1 MKFQELITKLESI
14 ENATVFKFDLSWINS
29 KLTEQLDDF
38 VKIVDNIISLY
49 NSKYELIDNDSIS
62 FSGEI
67 HVKGSTTYFEIRMA
81 FFNTANLD
89 YLITVEPNGNWENE
103 VDSSIRTILRAL
115 PVDFKEIMFIHSSMD
130 LEKATIVFDE
140 NKIYELGISKGV
152 GIVTHIKSDIL
163 KRLNLPDSL
172 FQIIRTSEGIYKVFK
187 ELNFESSISS
197 AFKILVKKIQFIDKQ
212 NLEVGGVLTLPFPNN
227 KYDVPSSFTVS
238 KDLYQAKIKIDKSI
252 KLNLPYFLA
261 GDGIFVG
268 NIEVDLQGSFILPEY
283 NYGLFADFAIGQDV
297 KPRSVSAQRNKL
309 NDGELRIIY
318 NSTSQAT
325 LIPVFIEAF
334 AKEITVS
341 KIVQLFAGKIIKL
354 PDFLNQIVKF
364 YSTYFYYCEP
374 SQSRVLLNGVEAR
387 KGIALSSGVK
397 ILGLDAYCDFSSIEQ
412 QTKGNI
418 ILEPINISNLIKIE
432 GDGYGSPSNYQGP
445 PIKKGGVQL
454 YFDSKGP
461 TYFRTDVSVNLF
473 DIYMFKTGANLQEE
487 GLQFYYDLDLG
498 FEKAQIDCL
507 LKSIDSFS
515 LKSKFDKIILGLK
528 ADLGILGKLSID
540 LSTSCEILFAIK
552 SQTSDG
558 KASLMVGFNLNGS
571 AQKVSLAFN
580 IKDIRSLE
588 EVTRKA
594 IIEMIISLL
603 KTAEE
608 WLKAILNGLI
618 QLADNSIQ
626 QAKRIAENLIHEFG
640 KTVEDAAKLLKKTG
654 YTLERTTEILKDGFG
669 KTAKEIASILK
680 KAEYTTEQIA
690 IALLSVLKV
699 APLEVFKLLKGL
711 DEPIEEIGRALRSVS
726 AELEKA
732 IQNLALNDKDISKL
746 LLGFGKTSDQAVDIF
761 VDVLGKAENTIS
773 NALKDAGYKVEEVT
787 RSLTRRF
794 PKTPSRKPAKICVLK
809 NPINGKCKKWI
820 II

>member
-1 MKFQELITKLESI
+1 MKFQELKTKLESI
-14 ENATVFKFDLSWINS
+14 GNEKSFKFDLSWINS
-29 KLTEQLDDF
+29 NLTEQLDDF
-38 VKIVDNIISLY
+38 VKIVGNIINLY
-49 NSKYELIDNDSIS
+49 NSKYNLIDKDTIS

-81 FFNTANLD
+81 FFNTADLD

-103 VDSSIRTILRAL
+103 VDGSIRTILRAL
-115 PVDFKEIMFIHSSMD
+115 PVDFKETMFIHSSMD
-130 LEKATIVFDE
+130 LEKATIIFDE

-152 GIVTHIKSDIL
+152 GIVTHIKSDLL

-187 ELNFESSISS
+187 ELNFESSIAS
-197 AFKILVKKIQFIDKQ
+197 AFKILLKKIQLIDKQ
-212 NLEVGGVLTLPFPNN
+212 SIEVTGVLTLPFPNN

-268 NIEVDLQGSFILPEY
+268 NIEVDLQGSFIQPEY
-283 NYGLFADFAIGQDV
+283 NYGLFADFAIGQEV
-297 KPRSVSAQRNKL
+297 KPRSVSASRNTL

-334 AKEITVS
+334 AKEITIS

-374 SQSRVLLNGVEAR
+374 SQSRVLLNGVEAK

-397 ILGLDAYCDFSSIEQ
+397 ILGFDAYCDFSSIEN
-412 QTKGNI
+412 QTNGDI
-418 ILEPINISNLIKIE
+418 VLEPINFANLIKIE
-432 GDGYGSPSNYQGP
+432 GNSQGSPLNYKGP
-445 PIKKGGVQL
+445 KIEKGGVQI

-461 TYFRTDVSVNLF
+461 RYFRTQVIVNLF
-473 DIYMFKTGANLQEE
+473 DTFKFETGADIQEN
-487 GLQFYYDLDLG
+487 GLQFYYDLDLRI
-498 FEKAQIDCL
+498 ANARINCL
-507 LKSIDSFS
+507 LTSIDNFS
-515 LKSKFDKIILGLK
+515 LQSKFNTKLLGLK

-552 SQTSDG
+552 SQTSNG
-558 KASLMVGFNLNGS
+558 KASLIVGFSLNGS
-571 AQKVSLAFN
+571 AQKVSLVFN

-588 EVTRKA
+588 EVIRKA
-594 IIEMIISLL
+594 IIELIITLL

-618 QLADNSIQ
+618 KLADNAIQ
-626 QAKRIAENLIHEFG
+626 EAKRIAENLIREFG
-640 KTVEDAAKLLKKTG
+640 ETVENAAKLLKKAG

-690 IALLSVLKV
+690 NALLSFIKI
-699 APLEVFKLLKGL
+699 APVEVFKILHELKEPMEEIGKALKSVSGVIEGSIKELGLDRQDATKLLKGL
-711 DEPIEEIGRALRSVS
+711 GKTVEEQARILKDILDTTRDVATTVLNGAGNAAEDVTRAIGRV
-726 AELEKA
+726 
-732 IQNLALNDKDISKL
+732 
-746 LLGFGKTSDQAVDIF
+746 FGGRGGCRQRCI
-761 VDVLGKAENTIS
+761 
-773 NALKDAGYKVEEVT
+773 AGVCW
-787 RSLTRRF
+787 
-794 PKTPSRKPAKICVLK
+794 CV
-809 NPINGKCKKWI
+809 
-820 II
+820 